1 MTLCPVC
8 NAQLEELR
16 ECRRCKTDLGQIMDI
31 RTEAL
36 LHKEKATVA
45 FEQSRFH
52 DMFFHARRSFTLY
65 SSTEAA
71 KLFACASVMINKFDL
86 GYDLWKK
93 LQQQEER
100 PPLQ

>member
-31 RTEAL
+31 RAEAIV
-36 LHKEKATVA
+36 HKEKAIAA

-52 DMFFHARRSFTLY
+52 DMFFHARRSFNLY
-65 SSTEAA
+65 SSIEAA
-71 KLFACASVMINKFDL
+71 KLFACAAVMINRFDL
-86 GYDLWKK
+86 GYSLWKK
-93 LQQQEER
+93 LKQKQH
-100 PPLQ
+100 